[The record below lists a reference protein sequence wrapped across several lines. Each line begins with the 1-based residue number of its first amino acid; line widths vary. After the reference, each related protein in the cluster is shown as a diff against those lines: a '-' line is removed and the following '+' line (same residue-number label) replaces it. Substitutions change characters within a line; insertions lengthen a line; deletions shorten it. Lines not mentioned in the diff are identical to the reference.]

1 MLFTSGGL
9 FGSYSRLTINKSIT
23 YRWFLLVRGL
33 RFIKLCSECGGSSD
47 PAVLLGIGQCK
58 FADCAR
64 FFWSP
69 QPPAWLRL
77 SDPAWPISRSFS
89 HSQSV
94 ARHCRSERQGQ
105 RQLHHRHRWSS
116 SLGAHPR
123 ERRFDS
129 RPNYFGY
136 STLLAL
142 SSSPMQRRRH

>member
-77 SDPAWPISRSFS
+77 SDPAWPISRS
-89 HSQSV
+89 Q
-94 ARHCRSERQGQ
+94 
-105 RQLHHRHRWSS
+105 
-116 SLGAHPR
+116 HPKR
-123 ERRFDS
+123 S
-129 RPNYFGY
+129 RPAKIRYG
-136 STLLAL
+136 
-142 SSSPMQRRRH
+142 RRRCATQSMPRCCAPAPGTIARLRNHLSL